1 MSILVAILG
10 LALLILIHEMGH
22 FFTARG
28 VGMRPRKFYIGFP
41 PAAVKW
47 TRNGIEYGLG
57 VIPFGGYV
65 KIPGM
70 HRPAPSDLDV
80 HFGPAL
86 YEEPRLLSD
95 VERVK
100 RLVAQSAFDEARPAL
115 ATLEQALASAHLSQK
130 ASRAAERGV
139 AELGDAL
146 GSDAYWRQRTWKR
159 LAVIAAGPG
168 TNLVFA
174 IVLLACVYVVGIPTD
189 ASRKVEDVIPGS
201 PAAAAGLKAGDTIF
215 GINGSATFTF
225 DDVRTAI
232 RDSNGKPLQLLVLR
246 PGHPPVRLK
255 AVKPTKQDG
264 FYTLGFHPA
273 AIRYK
278 HYNPAQAV
286 GLASQDAWLVTK
298 AMGTWLG
305 HLANGS
311 GRKEVSTPVG
321 IVQQSSKAVQLG
333 WREYFQVLAIISLS
347 LALLNL
353 LPLLPLDGG
362 HMAFSIVEGV
372 RGRAVQRSVY
382 ERVSAVGI
390 ALVLLLFFVGLSN
403 DIGNI
408 RGG

>member
-1 MSILVAILG
+1 MSILVAIFG
-10 LALLILIHEMGH
+10 LAFLILVHEAGH

-41 PAAVKW
+41 PALLK
-47 TRNGIEYGLG
+47 TNRNGIEYGLG
-57 VIPFGGYV
+57 AIPFGGYV

-86 YEEPRLLSD
+86 YEEPRLLGD

-100 RLVAQSAFDEARPAL
+100 RLVGQGAFEEARQAL
-115 ATLEQALASAHLSQK
+115 AKLEQALTHATLSGK
-130 ASRAAERGV
+130 ARRAADRGLT
-139 AELGDAL
+139 ELDDAL

-168 TNLVFA
+168 ANLVLA
-174 IVLLACVYVVGIPTD
+174 IVLLAAVYMLGIPSD
-189 ASRKVEDVIPGS
+189 ASRKVGDVIPGS
-201 PAAAAGLKAGDTIF
+201 PAAAAGLKADDRIIGVNRVPAED
-215 GINGSATFTF
+215 FT
-225 DDVRTAI
+225 DVRDAI
-232 RDSNGKPLQLLVLR
+232 RNSKGGPLVLSVVR
-246 PGHPPVRLK
+246 NDQYKELKPVH
-255 AVKPTKQDG
+255 PTKTEG
-264 FYTLGFHPA
+264 VYTLGFHPA
-273 AIRYK
+273 AVRYK
-278 HYNPAQAV
+278 HYNPPRAV
-286 GLASQDAWLVTK
+286 ALAAEDTWLVTK

-305 HLANGS
+305 HIASGS
-311 GRKEVSTPVG
+311 GRKDVSTPVG

-372 RGRAVQRSVY
+372 RGRAVGRAVY

>member
-1 MSILVAILG
+1 MSILVAIFG
-10 LALLILIHEMGH
+10 LAFLILVHEAGH

-41 PAAVKW
+41 PALLK
-47 TRNGIEYGLG
+47 TNRNGIEYGLG
-57 VIPFGGYV
+57 AIPFGGYV

-86 YEEPRLLSD
+86 YEEPRLLGD

-100 RLVAQSAFDEARPAL
+100 RLVGQGAFEEARQAL
-115 ATLEQALASAHLSQK
+115 AKLEQALTHATLSGK
-130 ASRAAERGV
+130 ARRAADRGLT
-139 AELGDAL
+139 ELDDAL

-168 TNLVFA
+168 ANLVLA
-174 IVLLACVYVVGIPTD
+174 IVLLAAVYMLGIPSD
-189 ASRKVEDVIPGS
+189 ASRKVGDVIPGS
-201 PAAAAGLKAGDTIF
+201 PAAAAGLKADDRIIGVNRVPAED
-215 GINGSATFTF
+215 FT
-225 DDVRTAI
+225 DVRDAI
-232 RDSNGKPLQLLVLR
+232 RNSKGGPLVLSVVR
-246 PGHPPVRLK
+246 NGQYKELKPVH
-255 AVKPTKQDG
+255 PTKTEG
-264 FYTLGFHPA
+264 VYTLGFHPA
-273 AIRYK
+273 AVRYK
-278 HYNPAQAV
+278 HYNPPRAV
-286 GLASQDAWLVTK
+286 ALAAEDTWLVTK

-305 HLANGS
+305 HIASGS
-311 GRKEVSTPVG
+311 GRKDVSTPVG

-372 RGRAVQRSVY
+372 RGRAVGRAVY

>member
-1 MSILVAILG
+1 MSFLVAVLG
-10 LALLILIHEMGH
+10 LALLILIHEAGH
-22 FFTARG
+22 FLTARA
-28 VGMRPRKFYIGFP
+28 VGMRPRRFYIGFP
-41 PAAVKW
+41 PALVKT

-70 HRPAPSDLDV
+70 HRPAPSDLDL

-86 YEEPRLLSD
+86 YEAPRLLPE

-100 RLVAQSAFDEARPAL
+100 RLVAQGAFEEARPEL
-115 ATLEQALASAHLSQK
+115 ATLEQSV
-130 ASRAAERGV
+130 RAASLSPKARKAALRG
-139 AELGDAL
+139 ANELADAV
-146 GSDAYWRQRTWKR
+146 GPDAYWRQRTWKR

-168 TNLVFA
+168 TNLLFA
-174 IVLLACVYVVGIPTD
+174 IALLATVYMLGIPSD
-189 ASRKVEDVIPGS
+189 ASRRVADVIPAT
-201 PAAAAGLKAGDTIF
+201 PAASAGLQAGDRIVAVNRTP
-215 GINGSATFTF
+215 AYDFT
-225 DDVRTAI
+225 DVRDAI
-232 RDSNGKPLQLLVLR
+232 RDSKGRPLVISVLR
-246 PGHPPVRLK
+246 GDKYVELPPVR
-255 AVKPTKQDG
+255 PTKTNG
-264 FYTLGFHPA
+264 VYTLGFHPS

-278 HYNPAQAV
+278 HYNPARAV
-286 GLASQDAWLVTK
+286 ALAADDTWLVTK

-305 HLANGS
+305 HIASGS
-311 GRKEVSTPVG
+311 GRKDVSTPVG

-333 WREYFQVLAIISLS
+333 YREYFQLLAIISLS

-372 RGRAVQRSVY
+372 RGRAVGRAVY
-382 ERVSAVGI
+382 ERVSAIGI

>member
-1 MSILVAILG
+1 MNVLVAILG
-10 LALLILIHEMGH
+10 LALLILIHEAGH
-22 FFTARG
+22 FFTARA

-41 PAAVKW
+41 PAIAKT
-47 TRNGIEYGLG
+47 TRKGIEYGIG

-100 RLVAQSAFDEARPAL
+100 RLIAQSAFDEARPAL

-215 GINGSATFTF
+215 GVNGSATFTF

>member
-1 MSILVAILG
+1 MSILVAIFG
-10 LALLILIHEMGH
+10 LAFLILVHEAGH

-41 PAAVKW
+41 PALLK
-47 TRNGIEYGLG
+47 TNRNGIEYGLG
-57 VIPFGGYV
+57 AIPFGGYV

-86 YEEPRLLSD
+86 YEEPRLLGD

-100 RLVAQSAFDEARPAL
+100 RLVGQGAFEEARQAL
-115 ATLEQALASAHLSQK
+115 AKLEQALTHATLSGK
-130 ASRAAERGV
+130 ARRAADRGLT
-139 AELGDAL
+139 ELDDAL

-168 TNLVFA
+168 ANLVLA
-174 IVLLACVYVVGIPTD
+174 IVLLAAVYMLGIPSD
-189 ASRKVEDVIPGS
+189 ASRKVGDVIPGS
-201 PAAAAGLKAGDTIF
+201 PAAAAGLKADDRIIGVNRVPAED
-215 GINGSATFTF
+215 FT
-225 DDVRTAI
+225 DVRDAI
-232 RDSNGKPLQLLVLR
+232 RNSKGGPLVLSVVR
-246 PGHPPVRLK
+246 NGQYKELKPVH
-255 AVKPTKQDG
+255 PTKTEG
-264 FYTLGFHPA
+264 VYTLGFHPA
-273 AIRYK
+273 AVRYK
-278 HYNPAQAV
+278 HYNPARAV
-286 GLASQDAWLVTK
+286 ALAAEDTWLVTK

-305 HLANGS
+305 HIASGS
-311 GRKEVSTPVG
+311 GRKDVSTPVG

-372 RGRAVQRSVY
+372 RGRAVGRAVY

>member
-10 LALLILIHEMGH
+10 LALLILIHEAGH
-22 FFTARG
+22 FFTARA
-28 VGMRPRKFYIGFP
+28 VGMRPRKFYVGFP
-41 PAAVKW
+41 PALLKT

-86 YEEPRLLSD
+86 YEEPRLLGD

-100 RLVAQSAFDEARPAL
+100 RRVAQGAFEEARQAL
-115 ATLEQALASAHLSQK
+115 ATLEQALGHASLSVK
-130 ASRAAERGV
+130 ARRAAERGV
-139 AELGDAL
+139 AELTDAL
-146 GSDAYWRQRTWKR
+146 GADAYWRQRTWKR

-168 TNLVFA
+168 TNLLFA
-174 IVLLACVYVVGIPTD
+174 IVLLAAVYMLGIPSD
-189 ASRKVEDVIPGS
+189 ASRKVGDVIPGS
-201 PAAAAGLKAGDTIF
+201 RAAAAGLKADDRIIGVNRVPASD
-215 GINGSATFTF
+215 FTEIR
-225 DDVRTAI
+225 DAI
-232 RDSNGKPLQLLVLR
+232 RNSNGKVLVLSVLR
-246 PGHPPVRLK
+246 NDQYQELKPVR
-255 AVKPTKQDG
+255 PTKTDG
-264 FYTLGFHPA
+264 VYTLGFHPA

-278 HYNPAQAV
+278 HYDPAHAFA
-286 GLASQDAWLVTK
+286 LAAQDTWLVTK

-305 HLANGS
+305 HVASGS
-311 GRKEVSTPVG
+311 GRKDVSTPVG
-321 IVQQSSKAVQLG
+321 IVQQSSRAVQLG
-333 WREYFQVLAIISLS
+333 YREYLQVLAIISLS

-372 RGRAVQRSVY
+372 RGRAVGRAVY